1 MKSLLK
7 SLGVIMIIVGAA
19 ILVGIFATSSDA
31 LNNNTVLGSSLAL
44 VVLGVVVHIVINKR
58 ITE

>member
-31 LNNNTVLGSSLAL
+31 LNNNAVLGSSLAL